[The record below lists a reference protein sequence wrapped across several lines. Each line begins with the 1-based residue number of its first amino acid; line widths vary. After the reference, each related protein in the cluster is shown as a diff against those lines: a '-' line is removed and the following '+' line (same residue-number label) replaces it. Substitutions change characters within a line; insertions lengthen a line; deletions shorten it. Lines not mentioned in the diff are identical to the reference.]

1 MTESAVFMAP
11 LYTAPSVPPL
21 IARLV
26 NEFHGRWIDPL
37 NLESWLAEGG
47 DCLLLLCGDPVRHPE
62 CLDVAVVLPELCQ
75 EVARRHGRH
84 VRIGVVPREHE
95 ETFAGRYA
103 LRRWPTLVWLRDGG
117 YVTSIDG
124 MHDWDEYL
132 LLADKAVS
140 ASNTLIPLVSA
151 SSNEQPG
158 GCQ

>member
-1 MTESAVFMAP
+1 MTESAAFMAP
-11 LYTAPSVPPL
+11 VYTPPRTPAL
-21 IARLV
+21 ITRLV
-26 NEFHGRWIDPL
+26 DDFHGRWIDPL
-37 NLESWLAEGG
+37 NLQSWLAEGG

-75 EVARRHGRH
+75 EVARRHGKL

-95 ETFAGRYA
+95 ETIASRYA

-124 MHDWDEYL
+124 MHDWDDYL
-132 LLADKAVS
+132 LLAEKAVN
-140 ASNTLIPLVSA
+140 ASNTLIPLVSTG
-151 SSNEQPG
+151 SNAELG